1 MKLIPILLFVALAAF
16 AGCRSS
22 GSGPAPG
29 SIPACTCGTPMADF
43 DGCAHPL
50 CLSGEGNPDNPD
62 CVCGDLELGQGGG
75 R

>member
-1 MKLIPILLFVALAAF
+1 MKLIPTLLVVALVAV

-22 GSGPAPG
+22 GSDPAPG
-29 SIPACTCGTPMADF
+29 ATPACTCGTPMADF
-43 DGCAHPL
+43 EGCAHPL

-62 CVCGDLELGQGGG
+62 CVCGRLELDQGGT